1 MAREW
6 QQTKM
11 KEYVMP
17 DAVYYQSIWAV
28 RDLERMEKRVR
39 ELKESLTSEKS
50 STLCESKACYDIS
63 KPTERDAV
71 ELIILQERIEAIKTA
86 LSIVPDKYKRYV
98 MSNVVMKNSGTT
110 FPDRIWRVWKQ
121 KFLYTVAKNLS
132 LM

>member
-11 KEYVMP
+11 KEYLMP
-17 DAVYYQSIWAV
+17 DAVYYQCIWAV
-28 RDLERMEKRVR
+28 RDLDRMEKRAR
-39 ELKESLTSEKS
+39 ELKQTFRSEKS
-50 STLCESKACYDIS
+50 SMLCESKVCYDIS

-71 ELIILQERIEAIKTA
+71 ELIILEERIEAIKAA

-98 MSNVVMKNSGTT
+98 MSNVVMKNNGTT
-110 FPDRIWRVWKQ
+110 FPDRVWRVWKQ